1 MAPGYQFKSFELQK
15 FLDENDEL
23 RSLLPSTDDGQL
35 ASRVAKFL
43 RQIAQEGFIDIGVD
57 ESTCLVTSA
66 YNYLKEYILNIKLYG
81 EHAKYNLS
89 PEPRVK
95 EDLQEEQDI
104 EQAQQSNLINETE
117 E

>member
-1 MAPGYQFKSFELQK
+1 MDSPTTTI
-15 FLDENDEL
+15 
-23 RSLLPSTDDGQL
+23 RSTT
-35 ASRVAKFL
+35 KFL
-43 RQIAQEGFIDIGVD
+43 RQIAQEGFIDIGSD

-95 EDLQEEQDI
+95 EDQQEEQEEQNI
-104 EQAQQSNLINETE
+104 EQDQQPSLINETE
-117 E
+117 K